1 VAAKA
6 TTITRW
12 NVTGKK
18 FKKKKN
24 IYKSKRKSFE
34 IDSWRRRGWSIM

>member
-12 NVTGKK
+12 QVTGKK
-18 FKKKKN
+18 FKKKYINQKEK
-24 IYKSKRKSFE
+24 ISFE
-34 IDSWRRRGWSIM
+34 IGSRRRRGWNIV

>member
-12 NVTGKK
+12 QVTGKK
-18 FKKKKN
+18 FKKNKINKKK
-24 IYKSKRKSFE
+24 IYKSKRKN
-34 IDSWRRRGWSIM
+34 

>member
-12 NVTGKK
+12 QVTGKK
-18 FKKKKN
+18 FKKKKKK
-24 IYKSKRKSFE
+24 IYKSKRKN
-34 IDSWRRRGWSIM
+34 